1 MKRFHFKRFGV
12 AAWSMCMAWS
22 AVSGQDEVSSR
33 KNELAALR
41 QQGAAYEKE
50 LKKQSRD
57 EAVELKYLA
66 NLNKEIDLTRMYVTA
81 LNRDLRRLEQQVGRR
96 GQEIDGL
103 DAERRRLREVV
114 KKRVGQF
121 YTHRRAK
128 EIEWLL
134 SSQSWD
140 QLKAWMKYEKLIAD
154 NDRRNLQALQ
164 DRGQALQ
171 REQSFVRI
179 EMQEKARSLQE
190 KRREED
196 RLQSS
201 LQKRQ
206 ALLINLQKNK
216 KLVQSRLAEIKASE
230 KEIGKLI
237 AQAEKARKA
246 QAKKKSKQP
255 GAGPAPAQTV
265 VSGHQF
271 SDLKGRMSWP
281 TTGTIVSHFGRE
293 RHPALNTVTEN
304 LGIEIKAQL
313 GNPVITV
320 DDGVV
325 QTITWQRSRG
335 NIIIISHDNGFYT
348 VYTHLQDI
356 RVAESQPVKRGQTIG
371 TVGDTGSLIG
381 PVLHFQ
387 IWKNTTNLNPEEWLG

>member
-1 MKRFHFKRFGV
+1 M
-12 AAWSMCMAWS
+12 
-22 AVSGQDEVSSR
+22 
-33 KNELAALR
+33 
-41 QQGAAYEKE
+41 
-50 LKKQSRD
+50 
-57 EAVELKYLA
+57 
-66 NLNKEIDLTRMYVTA
+66 IT
-81 LNRDLRRLEQQVGRR
+81 
-96 GQEIDGL
+96 
-103 DAERRRLREVV
+103 
-114 KKRVGQF
+114 
-121 YTHRRAK
+121 
-128 EIEWLL
+128 
-134 SSQSWD
+134 
-140 QLKAWMKYEKLIAD
+140 
-154 NDRRNLQALQ
+154 
-164 DRGQALQ
+164 
-171 REQSFVRI
+171 
-179 EMQEKARSLQE
+179 
-190 KRREED
+190 
-196 RLQSS
+196 
-201 LQKRQ
+201 
-206 ALLINLQKNK
+206 LQKNK

-320 DDGVV
+320 VDGVV

-387 IWKNTTNLNPEEWLG
+387 I

>member
-12 AAWSMCMAWS
+12 AAWLVCMAWS
-22 AVSGQDEVSSR
+22 AASGQDEVSSR
-33 KNELAALR
+33 KKELAALR
-41 QQGAAYEKE
+41 EQSAAYEKE

-66 NLNKEIDLTRMYVTA
+66 NLNKEIDLTRSYVTA

-96 GQEIDGL
+96 SQEIDGL
-103 DAERRRLREVV
+103 EAERERLREAV
-114 KKRVGQF
+114 KKRVVQF
-121 YTHRRAK
+121 YKHRRAK

-134 SSQSWD
+134 NIQSWD

-164 DRGQALQ
+164 DRSQALQ
-171 REQSFVRI
+171 REQNFVRI
-179 EMQEKARSLQE
+179 EMSEKERSLQE
-190 KRREED
+190 KRREEA

-206 ALLINLQKNK
+206 ALLTNLQKNK
-216 KLVQSRLAEIKASE
+216 KLVQARLAEIKASE
-230 KEIGKLI
+230 KEIGNLI

-246 QAKKKSKQP
+246 QAKKKSRQP
-255 GAGPAPAQTV
+255 GGEPVQAVA
-265 VSGHQF
+265 SGHRF
-271 SDLKGRMSWP
+271 SDLKGRMSCP
-281 TTGTIVSHFGRE
+281 TTVTIVSHFGRE

-313 GNPVITV
+313 GNPVISV

-356 RVAESQPVKRGQTIG
+356 RVAETQTVKRGQTIG

>member
-1 MKRFHFKRFGV
+1 
-12 AAWSMCMAWS
+12 
-22 AVSGQDEVSSR
+22 
-33 KNELAALR
+33 
-41 QQGAAYEKE
+41 
-50 LKKQSRD
+50 
-57 EAVELKYLA
+57 LA

-114 KKRVGQF
+114 KKRVVQF
-121 YTHRRAK
+121 YKHRRAK

-134 SSQSWD
+134 SIQSWD